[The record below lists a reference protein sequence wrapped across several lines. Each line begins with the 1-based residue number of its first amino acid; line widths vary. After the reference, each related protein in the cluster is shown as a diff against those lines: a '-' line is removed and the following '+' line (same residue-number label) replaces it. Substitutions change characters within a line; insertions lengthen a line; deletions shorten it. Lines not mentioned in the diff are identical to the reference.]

1 MNSPFAHARSS
12 LRTRS
17 LRRVWPSRTLLVLL
31 LSGLVVLV
39 LAPAVA
45 GAATV
50 TPHGTLTLNWD
61 QADLA
66 NVQLANNVFV
76 VPIAPMALTPISHS
90 VRLTS
95 TISGGSFQTAL
106 PYWGPVRFRGGVR
119 FLKLTPASTWTQVTV
134 TKLTFNIKTQ
144 SVRASINGQ
153 PLVAFAGVNEMGM
166 TDHVFWSHGHK
177 FVRIKGASLSYTP
190 QSAAALHAAFGF
202 TVPGAPQPFATLT
215 EVIRLN

>member
-1 MNSPFAHARSS
+1 M
-12 LRTRS
+12 
-17 LRRVWPSRTLLVLL
+17 LL
-31 LSGLVVLV
+31 LSGLLILV
-39 LAPAVA
+39 LAPVTA
-45 GAATV
+45 GAATI
-50 TPHGTLTLNWD
+50 TAHGTGTLFWD

-66 NVQLANNVFV
+66 NVQLANSVFV
-76 VPIAPMALTPISHS
+76 VPIAPMAFTPISSS
-90 VRLTS
+90 VRFTS

-119 FLKLTPASTWTQVTV
+119 FLKLMPASTWTQVTV

-144 SVRASINGQ
+144 SVRASINGH
-153 PLVAFAGVNEMGM
+153 PVVDFAGVNEMGM

-190 QSAAALHAAFGF
+190 KSAAALKAAFGY
-202 TVPGAPQPFATLT
+202 TVPDAPQPFASLT